1 MHRIPSYLR
10 LFAAAFAFLVGS
22 SAMLPAVAAVHMMVF
37 CCEDE
42 VEVVPPAPPCHPVEE
57 ETPTHMP
64 ASTAL
69 ICCLTESG
77 IEPAP
82 VPRIHQ
88 EVHQSLV
95 AVEHPAL
102 IIEKRPIQVFG
113 QELLEQVPRGIPSV
127 GLPVLHASLLI

>member
-1 MHRIPSYLR
+1 MHRLPSYLR

-37 CCEDE
+37 CCEE
-42 VEVVPPAPPCHPVEE
+42 EIEVVPPAPPCHPVDEDV
-57 ETPTHMP
+57 P
-64 ASTAL
+64 AQAPGSPAL
-69 ICCLTESG
+69 ICCLTETG

-102 IIEKRPIQVFG
+102 IVDTRPIQVFG
-113 QELLEQVPRGIPSV
+113 PELQEEVPRGIPSV
-127 GLPVLHASLLI
+127 GLPVINASLLI